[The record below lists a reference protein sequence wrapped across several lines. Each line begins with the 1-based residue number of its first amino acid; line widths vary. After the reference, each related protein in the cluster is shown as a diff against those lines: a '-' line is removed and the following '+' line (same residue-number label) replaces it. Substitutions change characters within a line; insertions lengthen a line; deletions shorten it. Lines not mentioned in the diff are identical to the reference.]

1 MEEHFE
7 YTEVTNEEHR
17 DHIATVDSKGKR
29 IWIYAKKVSGKF
41 FNYRQV
47 LSIFLLIVL
56 FGLPWLRHDGA
67 PVFLFNILEGKFIL
81 FGNHFTHQDFHL
93 FVVGM
98 LTAVV
103 FIILFTAIFGRLFC
117 GWICPQTIFMEM
129 VFRRIEFAIEGDAN
143 AQKRLNASPL
153 NFDKIWK
160 KALKHGIFIL
170 FSIVISHTFL
180 SYIIGTDEV
189 GKLITSNPAEHWQ
202 GLLAMVIF
210 TIVFYGVFAR
220 LREQV
225 CTTICP
231 YGRLQGVLLDENSL
245 AVAYD
250 FVRGEPRGKLTK
262 ARQGKKSDSKDGCS
276 TCKTNG
282 STCPSDALNDY
293 FTELTPKLGDC
304 IDCKLCVQV
313 CPTGIDIRNGTQLEC
328 VNCTACMDACDEVM
342 LKIDRPTSLIRI
354 DSYNGIVHQKKS
366 IWNTRVAAYSAVL
379 VALIGLE
386 SFLFMSRNP
395 VETLFLRTP
404 GMLFQKTED
413 NQISNL
419 YNYQI
424 INKSAPPTEDLTFKV
439 TNVQGATVTFVGEKP
454 TLKKDEISEG
464 AVFIKLPPEQI
475 KQSKTDLHIAVYSKG
490 QMIDELE
497 TTFFGPDK

>member
-1 MEEHFE
+1 
-7 YTEVTNEEHR
+7 
-17 DHIATVDSKGKR
+17 
-29 IWIYAKKVSGKF
+29 
-41 FNYRQV
+41 
-47 LSIFLLIVL
+47 
-56 FGLPWLRHDGA
+56 
-67 PVFLFNILEGKFIL
+67 
-81 FGNHFTHQDFHL
+81 
-93 FVVGM
+93 
-98 LTAVV
+98 
-103 FIILFTAIFGRLFC
+103 
-117 GWICPQTIFMEM
+117 
-129 VFRRIEFAIEGDAN
+129 
-143 AQKRLNASPL
+143 
-153 NFDKIWK
+153 
-160 KALKHGIFIL
+160 
-170 FSIVISHTFL
+170 
-180 SYIIGTDEV
+180 
-189 GKLITSNPAEHWQ
+189 
-202 GLLAMVIF
+202 
-210 TIVFYGVFAR
+210 
-220 LREQV
+220 
-225 CTTICP
+225 
-231 YGRLQGVLLDENSL
+231 
-245 AVAYD
+245 
-250 FVRGEPRGKLTK
+250 
-262 ARQGKKSDSKDGCS
+262 
-276 TCKTNG
+276 
-282 STCPSDALNDY
+282 
-293 FTELTPKLGDC
+293 
-304 IDCKLCVQV
+304 
-313 CPTGIDIRNGTQLEC
+313 
-328 VNCTACMDACDEVM
+328 M

-424 INKSAPPTEDLTFKV
+424 INKSADATDDLTFKV